1 MKAVILSGGLGT
13 RVQPITF
20 NMPKP
25 MVPLGEKPLISY
37 IFKVLKDNGF
47 SKIIVTVS
55 YKADMIENRYQ
66 TGEEQG
72 LNITYALEGTVV
84 NGEIVAKGLGSA
96 GGLKNVHNFSNFFD
110 EPFLVICGDALIDVD
125 FKTVMDFHK
134 SHDGV
139 ATVVCKEVPKE
150 DVYRYGVVVTDENS
164 KITSFQEKPK
174 VQDAKS
180 NIINTGIYIFDP
192 CVLDYIPNHQNYDIG
207 SELLPLLIEKNI
219 PFYASA
225 PSFQWIDVGSTA
237 DLFEANMMLVEK
249 KINNVTPYGNEIKP
263 NIWTGINCDIDF
275 DNIEIIPP
283 VYIGNSVSIKK
294 GSKIIGPC
302 VIGSDSIIKEN
313 VVLDRVLIFSNTI
326 IHSNIKFKNRIL
338 TNKYIV
344 NPYGKYANIDE
355 DNLHFLVD
363 DARKKDIE
371 NKKMV
376 DIVNI

>member
-13 RVQPITF
+13 RVQPITYTL
-20 NMPKP
+20 PKP
-25 MVPLGEKPLISY
+25 MVPIGEKPLMSY
-37 IFKVLKDNGF
+37 IFKALKDNGF
-47 SKIIVTVS
+47 SKVIVTVS

-72 LNITYALEGTVV
+72 LNISYALEGTVV
-84 NGEIVAKGLGSA
+84 DGEIVPKGMGSA
-96 GGLKNVHNFSNFFD
+96 GGLKNVHNFANFFD

-125 FKTVMDFHK
+125 FKKVMDFHK
-134 SHDGV
+134 SHTGV
-139 ATVVCKEVPKE
+139 ATVVCKEVAKE
-150 DVYRYGVVVTDENS
+150 DVYRYGVVVTDENH

-174 VQDAKS
+174 VEEAKS

-192 CVLDYIPNHQNYDIG
+192 CVLDEIPDASNYDIG

-219 PFYASA
+219 PFYACT

-249 KINNVTPYGNEIKP
+249 KINNIIPYGKEIKP

-275 DNIEIIPP
+275 ENVEIVPP
-283 VYIGNSVSIKK
+283 VYIGNSVSIEK

-313 VVLDRVLIFSNTI
+313 VTLEKVLIFSNTI
-326 IHSNIKFKNRIL
+326 VHSNLKFKEHIL

-344 NPYGKYANIDE
+344 NPYGSYE
-355 DNLHFLVD
+355 DINEKNLHFKVD
-363 DARKKDIE
+363 DARKKEIG
-371 NKKMV
+371 
-376 DIVNI
+376 